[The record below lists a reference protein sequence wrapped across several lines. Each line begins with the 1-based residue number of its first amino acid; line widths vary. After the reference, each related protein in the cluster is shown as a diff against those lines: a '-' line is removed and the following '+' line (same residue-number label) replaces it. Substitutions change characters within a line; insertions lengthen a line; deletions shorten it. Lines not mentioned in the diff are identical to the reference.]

1 MTSSGIRALVVRRP
15 GGVEALELAVMPRR
29 ELGPQDVRI
38 RVEAAGINPVDAAN
52 RADPTWARIEA
63 PYVVGY
69 ECSGLILE
77 AGSFVDDLREGDAVW
92 ALLPVRDTRWGT
104 NADELVVDASLA
116 SPRPESLNA
125 IEAAAVPL
133 AGATALQLLDRLDPQ
148 SGEWMLVHGP
158 AGGVGHL
165 LVQLARTRGARVAGV
180 ASPARHELL
189 RSLGVEIVVDRFHDE
204 AIRAA
209 HDAAGADFPVVVDLV
224 GTRLA
229 ASLPFT
235 AEGGRAGTIVDLTG
249 DFEEAIDRNVTLHGV
264 LVRPGRSVLRR
275 LADLV
280 HDGRLFPVIDEV
292 LSFDDRERAHRRIE
306 SGSGQGKLVF
316 SVAS

>member
-1 MTSSGIRALVVRRP
+1 MASGGIRALVVRRP
-15 GGVEALELAVMPRR
+15 GGVETLELAVLPRR

-38 RVEAAGINPVDAAN
+38 QVESAGINPVDAAN

-69 ECSGLILE
+69 ECSGVIVE
-77 AGSFVDDLREGDAVW
+77 TGSLVDDLRQGDAVW
-92 ALLPVRDTRWGT
+92 VLLPVRGTRWGT
-104 NADELVVDASLA
+104 YADELVVDASLV
-116 SPRPESLNA
+116 SPRPESLTA
-125 IEAAAVPL
+125 IEAAAVPF

-148 SGEWMLVHGP
+148 PGEWVLVHGP

-180 ASPARHELL
+180 SSPARHELL
-189 RSLGVEIVVDRFHDE
+189 RSLGVEIVVDRFDDE
-204 AIRAA
+204 AIRRA
-209 HDAAGADFPVVVDLV
+209 HEEAGADFPVVADLV
-224 GTRLA
+224 GSRLA
-229 ASLPFT
+229 ASLPFM

-280 HDGRLFPVIDEV
+280 HDGRLVPVIDEA